1 MIKRFSIFSLIGLL
15 SGVIIFILYFS
26 KVDYF
31 KSIDLKLSDV
41 RFKLVKSQ
49 PPDKRVII
57 IAIDS
62 KSINELGRFPWN
74 RDIIAKLIDSL
85 EYYQVKTIAFDIVFS
100 ELSEQSYDAQLSNS
114 IKNGGNVILGYFF
127 REESEIPSSQNLE
140 ILENK
145 AVITDVEIGKNVK
158 KIPIPSL
165 PNVELNIQEI
175 SENAESFGFFNIFP
189 DRDGIIRN
197 ALLLSL
203 FDGNIYPSLPIAALK
218 HFTNQDIK
226 IKIEDFGINSLSIGN
241 RIIPSDEFGNLP
253 VNFYGPQKS
262 FPYISAVDVIKKR
275 LEDNILKDSLVFIG
289 ATEIGIY
296 DLRPTPVD
304 STLPGVEIHA
314 TVTSNFLQNN
324 FLIRNGYVVSLETFF
339 IFLFP
344 LILSFYLSLTKR
356 TFLGL
361 LGYSVTMLCYTF
373 INITIFKKFN
383 FNINIISPALSLTLS
398 YFISEAYRNLIE
410 EKQSRFIKKA
420 FSSYVSDKLVEQI
433 SKNPDLLKLGGEK
446 REITILFSDIRGFTT
461 LSEKTK
467 PEQLVE
473 LLNEYFTPMTNITL
487 ANNGTLDKYIGDAI
501 MAIFNAPM
509 DVPDHTYYAC
519 KTALEMIENLA
530 EVNKNFQKK
539 GYPTIDIGIGLNT
552 GEAIVGNMG
561 TDRRFDYTAIG
572 DSVNLAS
579 RLEGTNKVFGTRVIV
594 SESTYNHVKDKFNF
608 RMLDKIQ
615 VKGKHEGVTIYELN
629 NHLADEIQ
637 KSYHKALNFYF
648 ERNFSEAFQLF
659 NYLIDKYNDQ
669 ASKTLSERCKYY
681 IDTPP
686 SDSWNGVFI
695 LKSK

>member
-1 MIKRFSIFSLIGLL
+1 LIKRFSIFSLIGLL

-100 ELSEQSYDAQLSNS
+100 ELSEQSYDVQLSNS